1 MSVGRG
7 GTKADLSVYVFG
19 ISMLWGICI
28 CMSKLELTSPSA
40 QHDVLGSST
49 LVIQTPP
56 DTADLP
62 VSGPCIR
69 LLFGMSTKFKN
80 CLFEPAGWGH
90 KVI

>member
-69 LLFGMSTKFKN
+69 LSTKFKN
-80 CLFEPAGWGH
+80 CLFESAGLGH